1 MYGNDINDTTSPIE
15 AGLGWITKFNNEFV
29 NSENLKIQKEEGT
42 SRKLVGIELV
52 EKGIARKDYSIIDK
66 EGNQIGLITS
76 GTMSPTL
83 NKSIAMGYVSTKFS
97 SVDSEVYIQIRKK
110 KIKSKIVNLPFVK

>member
-1 MYGNDINDTTSPIE
+1 MY
-15 AGLGWITKFNNEFV
+15 KR
-29 NSENLKIQKEEGT
+29 QGT

-52 EKGIARKDYSIIDK
+52 EKGIARKDYPIIDK
-66 EGNQIGLITS
+66 EGNQIGVITS

-97 SVDSEVYIQIRKK
+97 SVHLEVYIQVRNK
-110 KIKSKIVNLPFVK
+110 KIKSKIVSLPFVK